1 MPNLFPPLYKTWKS
15 DRAGMHAS
23 LHDAPALIFPL
34 PPRPPLLPPTPPQYF
49 FNSRAWKQTFHF
61 SAFLFVTLSSVFAVV
76 GFVFCLFLLLFSP
89 ASQLR
94 PLPPTETGSNSM
106 SDRNNELGGGWSRTN
121 FRAPVVSL
129 SASGTTF
136 TLFRVISTGTVERL
150 SARNATR
157 WVPNLVVTVA
167 SWALLHME
175 SVSCWLSAKES
186 KRCKR
191 SNNNDNFSLSDL
203 LCLRSSSSIYNAST
217 SDSLFFFLSFFI
229 HFNLKLIMIIM
240 GNI

>member
-1 MPNLFPPLYKTWKS
+1 MPNLFPPPIQNLE
-15 DRAGMHAS
+15 AGQGRHARLS
-23 LHDAPALIFPL
+23 PWCTSFYLSTSSPPPSPPPPL
-34 PPRPPLLPPTPPQYF
+34 PHYF

-61 SAFLFVTLSSVFAVV
+61 SAFFFVTLSSVFAVV
-76 GFVFCLFLLLFSP
+76 GFAFCLFLLLFSP
-89 ASQLR
+89 ASQFH

-106 SDRNNELGGGWSRTN
+106 SDRNNELGGGWSQTN

-129 SASGTTF
+129 SASSTTF

-157 WVPNLVVTVA
+157 WVPKLVVTVA
-167 SWALLHME
+167 SWALLHIE

-191 SNNNDNFSLSDL
+191 SNNYDNFSRSDL
-203 LCLRSSSSIYNAST
+203 LCLRSSSSI
-217 SDSLFFFLSFFI
+217 
-229 HFNLKLIMIIM
+229 
-240 GNI
+240 